1 MLIKARHHK
10 FFYPLFRYYAVWAIH
25 RHFGRIEISGEFK
38 DRNLPVLLI
47 ANHFSWWDG
56 ILAMYLNVNVIK
68 RKFHFMMLEQ
78 QIRKFSYPNRVGGY
92 SVQKGSR
99 SILESL
105 KYTSEL
111 LKNHKNM
118 VLLFP
123 QGKIESVYTTSFR
136 FESGVGRIIA
146 NKGGQVQILFAAN
159 LINYFS
165 DRRPGLYF
173 YFAEYTGDKF
183 DSSSLQEAYNLF
195 FKDSINEN
203 ALKSNN

>member
-10 FFYPLFRYYAVWAIH
+10 FFYPFFKYYAAWAIR
-25 RHFGRIEISGEFK
+25 RHFGRIEITGEFK

-47 ANHFSWWDG
+47 VNHFSWWDG
-56 ILAMYLNVNVIK
+56 IFAMYLNVNVIK
-68 RKFHFMMLEQ
+68 RKFHFMMLEK

-111 LKNHKNM
+111 LENHKNM

-123 QGKIESVYTTSFR
+123 QGKIETIYTTSFK
-136 FESGVGRIIA
+136 FESGVERILA
-146 NKGGQVQILFAAN
+146 STVGQVQILFAAN

-165 DRRPGLYF
+165 DPKPGLYI
-173 YFAEYTGDKF
+173 YIAEFVGDRF
-183 DSSSLQEAYNLF
+183 DSLSLQEAYNLF
-195 FKDSINEN
+195 YADSIKQN